1 MTQLATQDEQDA
13 DRGGG
18 RTRDYDVVVNGEP
31 FTVEE
36 QAVTWE
42 QVVKLAYPEPPFAE
56 PLYDVTFRRA
66 ERPREGILVEGQ
78 SVLVRRKGTAFNVVV
93 TDRS

>member
-1 MTQLATQDEQDA
+1 MTELVSPPQHEAE
-13 DRGGG
+13 RGHDHD
-18 RTRDYDVVVNGEP
+18 RDYDIVVNGER
-31 FTVEE
+31 FTVDE
-36 QAVTWE
+36 QEVTWE

-66 ERPREGILVEGQ
+66 QRPREGILVEGET
-78 SVLVRRKGTAFNVVV
+78 VLVHKKGTAFNVVV

>member
-1 MTQLATQDEQDA
+1 MTEPATQVKQEA
-13 DRGGG
+13 DRD
-18 RTRDYDVVVNGEP
+18 RDYDIVVNGEL

-36 QAVTWE
+36 QKVTWE

-66 ERPREGILVEGQ
+66 QKPREGILVEGQ
-78 SVLVRRKGTAFNVVV
+78 SILVHKKGTAFNVVV